1 MENNMARAT
10 ELEKE
15 NLEAHVDLCAQRYEV
30 LEGRLTKIEE
40 KVEHIHSDI
49 QNGNKAMMKV
59 LIGTA
64 GTIVAGLLSTVV
76 VLLISFN

>member
-1 MENNMARAT
+1 MST
-10 ELEKE
+10 TSLEKE

-40 KVEHIHSDI
+40 KVESIHSDMI
-49 QNGNKAMMKV
+49 DGQKSMTKV

-64 GTIVAGLLSTVV
+64 GTIVAGLLSVSYTHLTLPTIPLV
-76 VLLISFN
+76 